1 MCWQDSKEPSGQNL
15 NEEVP
20 LRSKESGET
29 TAPLV
34 CRNLWL
40 HLLLGA
46 CGAEEQAQGLPSVE
60 GSNRKASPLANHGR
74 QITFKRDAV
83 SLTVEAC
90 RMIPSMCLG
99 KVIPRP
105 VFCIFRNI
113 FLKNQDGQ
121 LKGVLLEVMKMF
133 QN

>member
-1 MCWQDSKEPSGQNL
+1 VAGKIFLKVTMCWQDSKEASGQNL

-20 LRSKESGET
+20 LRSKENGET

-34 CRNLWL
+34 CWNLWL

-60 GSNRKASPLANHGR
+60 GSNRGASPFANHER
-74 QITFKRDAV
+74 QITFKSDAV
-83 SLTVEAC
+83 RLTGEAC

-105 VFCIFRNI
+105 VFCIFKNN
-113 FLKNQDGQ
+113 FLKKQDG
-121 LKGVLLEVMKMF
+121 
-133 QN
+133 